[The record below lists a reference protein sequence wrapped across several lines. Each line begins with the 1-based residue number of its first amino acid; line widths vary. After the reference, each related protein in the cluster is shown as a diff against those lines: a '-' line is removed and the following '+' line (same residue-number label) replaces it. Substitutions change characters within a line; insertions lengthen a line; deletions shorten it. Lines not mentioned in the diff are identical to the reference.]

1 MNIKEASEKTGV
13 SSAAIRYYEK
23 ESLIPAIDR
32 TPVGNRDIDDRI
44 IRRIRFVTQ
53 MRAAG
58 MSIENLRRY
67 IQLFDAQE
75 DNTKEQKALLQEQ
88 LGVMEEKR
96 DDLQA
101 AIDHLNYK
109 LNHFYDHMESTEEE
123 LRALEREHADKVAK
137 QDDTPEDESDHNF

>member
-32 TPVGNRDIDDRI
+32 TAVGNRDIDDRI

-67 IQLFDAQE
+67 IELFDAQE
-75 DNTKEQKALLQEQ
+75 DNTKEQKALLKEQ
-88 LGVMEEKR
+88 LAVMEEKR

-109 LNHFYDHMESTEEE
+109 LNHFHDHMESTEAE
-123 LRALEREHADKVAK
+123 LRELERQHADKVAK
-137 QDDTPEDESDHNF
+137 EDPADEDNF

>member
-13 SSAAIRYYEK
+13 SSAAIRYYEN

-32 TPVGNRDIDDRI
+32 TEVGNRDIDDRI

-53 MRAAG
+53 MRSAG

-67 IQLFDAQE
+67 IELFDAQE

-88 LGVMEEKR
+88 LEVMEEKR

-109 LNHFYDHMESTEEE
+109 LNHFYDHMETTEAELRQLEKQHAEKLESTEQADNE
-123 LRALEREHADKVAK
+123 LK
-137 QDDTPEDESDHNF
+137 

>member
-1 MNIKEASEKTGV
+1 MNIKEASEQTGV

-32 TPVGNRDIDDRI
+32 TEVGNRDIDARI
-44 IRRIRFVTQ
+44 LRRIRFVTQ

-75 DNTKEQKALLQEQ
+75 DNTKEQKALLKEQ
-88 LGVMEEKR
+88 LAAMTEKR

-109 LNHFYDHMESTEEE
+109 LSHYDDHMVTTENE
-123 LRALEREHADKVAK
+123 LRELERQHRTKLDREY
-137 QDDTPEDESDHNF
+137 

>member
-1 MNIKEASEKTGV
+1 MNIKEASEQTGV

-32 TPVGNRDIDDRI
+32 TEVGNRDIDARI
-44 IRRIRFVTQ
+44 LRRIRFVTQ

-75 DNTKEQKALLQEQ
+75 DNTKEQKALLKEQ
-88 LGVMEEKR
+88 LAAMTEKR

-109 LNHFYDHMESTEEE
+109 LNHYDDHMVTTENE
-123 LRALEREHADKVAK
+123 LRELERQHHAKLDR
-137 QDDTPEDESDHNF
+137 ED

>member
-1 MNIKEASEKTGV
+1 MNIKEASERTGV

-23 ESLIPAIDR
+23 ESLIPPIDR
-32 TPVGNRDIDDRI
+32 TEVGNRDIDARI
-44 IRRIRFVTQ
+44 LRRIRFVTQ

-58 MSIENLRRY
+58 MSIESLRRY

-75 DNTKEQKALLQEQ
+75 DNTKEQKAILTKQ
-88 LGVMEEKR
+88 LTVMEEKR

-109 LNHFYDHMESTEEE
+109 LNHYDDHMVTTENE
-123 LRALEREHADKVAK
+123 LRELERQHQAKV
-137 QDDTPEDESDHNF
+137 DSED

>member
-23 ESLIPAIDR
+23 ESLIPPIDR
-32 TPVGNRDIDDRI
+32 TEVGNRDIDARI
-44 IRRIRFVTQ
+44 IRRIKFVTQ

-67 IQLFDAQE
+67 IELFDAQE

-88 LGVMEEKR
+88 LAVMEEKR

-109 LNHFYDHMESTEEE
+109 LNHFYDHMQETEEE
-123 LRALEREHADKVAK
+123 LRELEKQHAAKVARDSDVK
-137 QDDTPEDESDHNF
+137 NDETDVR

>member
-13 SSAAIRYYEK
+13 SAAAIRYYEK

-32 TPVGNRDIDDRI
+32 TEVGNRDIDDRI

-67 IQLFDAQE
+67 IELFDAQE
-75 DNTKEQKALLQEQ
+75 DNTKEQKALLKEQ
-88 LGVMEEKR
+88 LAVMEEKR

-109 LNHFYDHMESTEEE
+109 LNHFYDHMETTEAELRELEKQHAEKLESTEQADDE
-123 LRALEREHADKVAK
+123 L
-137 QDDTPEDESDHNF
+137 N

>member
-23 ESLIPAIDR
+23 ESLIPPIDR
-32 TPVGNRDIDDRI
+32 TAVGNRDIDDRI
-44 IRRIRFVTQ
+44 IRRITFVTQ

-67 IQLFDAQE
+67 IELFDAQE

-88 LGVMEEKR
+88 LGVMEEKHG
-96 DDLQA
+96 DLQA

-109 LNHFYDHMESTEEE
+109 LNHFYDHMESTEQE
-123 LRALEREHADKVAK
+123 LRELERQHADKVTQK
-137 QDDTPEDESDHNF
+137 PTEDGDGLTNY

>member
-75 DNTKEQKALLQEQ
+75 DNAKEQKALLQEQ

-123 LRALEREHADKVAK
+123 LRALEREHTDKVAK
-137 QDDTPEDESDHNF
+137 QDDAPDDDIAHNF

>member
-1 MNIKEASEKTGV
+1 MNIKEASEQTGV

-23 ESLIPAIDR
+23 ESLIPPIDR
-32 TPVGNRDIDDRI
+32 TEVGNRDIDARI
-44 IRRIRFVTQ
+44 LRRIRFVTQ

-58 MSIENLRRY
+58 MSIESLRRY

-75 DNTKEQKALLQEQ
+75 DNTKEQKAILTEQ
-88 LGVMEEKR
+88 LAVMEEKR

-109 LNHFYDHMESTEEE
+109 LNHYDDHMVSTEKE
-123 LRALEREHADKVAK
+123 LRELERQHQAK
-137 QDDTPEDESDHNF
+137 LDSED